1 MAVKGT
7 ADKHGVFT
15 VSSVLYAPPAPQAQ
29 LSLPRELPS
38 GTSGRYVALVSGLHL
53 GGGGGNP
60 LPAQLLVDHLCGLLG
75 SSPVRA
81 FPPVTAHCDCNCDR
95 DGDCDCDCDCRTS
108 S

>member
-53 GGGGGNP
+53 GGGGEATRCP
-60 LPAQLLVDHLCGLLG
+60 RSC
-75 SSPVRA
+75 SW
-81 FPPVTAHCDCNCDR
+81 T
-95 DGDCDCDCDCRTS
+95 TS
-108 S
+108 AACWGARR